1 MSEMKAVIPI
11 LRIFD
16 VEKAEEFYMDFLGF
30 KRQWEHRF
38 EPDFPLYMEVSRGD
52 CILHLSEHHGDSTP
66 GATIRIETSSIEDY
80 HKGLIEKN
88 YRFARPGLEQ
98 KPWGTK
104 EISVG
109 DPFGNRIVFFER
121 IQ

>member
-30 KRQWEHRF
+30 ERKWEHRF

-66 GATIRIETSSIEDY
+66 GSAVRIETSSIEDY

-88 YRFARPGLEQ
+88 YRFAKPGLEQ

-109 DPFGNRIVFFER
+109 DPFGNRIVFYER

>member
-1 MSEMKAVIPI
+1 MSEMTAVIPI

>member
-30 KRQWEHRF
+30 ERQWEHRF

-66 GATIRIETSSIEDY
+66 GSAVRIETSSIEDY

-98 KPWGTK
+98 KPWGTR

-109 DPFGNRIVFFER
+109 DPFGNRIVFYER

>member
-30 KRQWEHRF
+30 DRQWEHRF

-66 GATIRIETSSIEDY
+66 GAAVRIETSSIEEY
-80 HKGLIEKN
+80 HKMLIEKN
-88 YRFARPGLEQ
+88 YRFARPGLEKQ
-98 KPWGTK
+98 PWGTR

-109 DPFGNRIVFFER
+109 DPFGNRLVFFER
-121 IQ
+121 NQ

>member
-1 MSEMKAVIPI
+1 MKAVIPI

-30 KRQWEHRF
+30 ERKWEHRF
-38 EPDFPLYMEVSRGD
+38 EADFPLYMEVSRGD

-66 GATIRIETSSIEDY
+66 GSAVRIETSSIEDY

-109 DPFGNRIVFFER
+109 DPFGNRIVFYER